1 MIQKSV
7 QEVSTPILVVVVLG
21 FVFFFYFAPISK
33 LVSIQ
38 SSNLINGAICV
49 KLENRLDSIFVF
61 LTIFPL
67 SKNKC

>member
-7 QEVSTPILVVVVLG
+7 QEVSTPILVVVVVLG
-21 FVFFFYFAPISK
+21 FVFFFSFAPISQ

-49 KLENRLDSIFVF
+49 KLENRLDSIFF
-61 LTIFPL
+61 FPYNI
-67 SKNKC
+67 SPE

>member
-21 FVFFFYFAPISK
+21 FVFFFYFAPISQ

-38 SSNLINGAICV
+38 TSDPINGAICV
-49 KLENRLDSIFVF
+49 KLENRLDSIFF
-61 LTIFPL
+61 FFSLQYFP
-67 SKNKC
+67 

>member
-21 FVFFFYFAPISK
+21 FFFFYFAPISK

-49 KLENRLDSIFVF
+49 KLENRLDSIFF
-61 LTIFPL
+61 FPYNI
-67 SKNKC
+67 SPE

>member
-7 QEVSTPILVVVVLG
+7 QEVSTPILVVVLG
-21 FVFFFYFAPISK
+21 FVFFSYFALISQ

-38 SSNLINGAICV
+38 SSHPINGPICV
-49 KLENRLDSIFVF
+49 KLENKLDGIFF

-67 SKNKC
+67 SKSTH

>member
-21 FVFFFYFAPISK
+21 FVFFFYFAPISQ

-38 SSNLINGAICV
+38 SSDPINGAICV
-49 KLENRLDSIFVF
+49 KLENRLDSIFF
-61 LTIFPL
+61 FFPYNI
-67 SKNKC
+67 SPE

>member
-7 QEVSTPILVVVVLG
+7 QEVSTPILVVVVVLG
-21 FVFFFYFAPISK
+21 FVFFFSFAPISQ

-49 KLENRLDSIFVF
+49 KLENRLDSIFF
-61 LTIFPL
+61 SLQYFP
-67 SKNKC
+67 